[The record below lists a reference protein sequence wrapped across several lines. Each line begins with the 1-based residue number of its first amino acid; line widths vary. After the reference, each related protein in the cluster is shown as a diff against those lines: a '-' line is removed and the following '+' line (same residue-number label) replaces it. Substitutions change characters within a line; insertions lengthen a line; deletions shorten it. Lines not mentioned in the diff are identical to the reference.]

1 MLAPDLISGIISSH
15 ARRRSGLHLGV
26 KNSPTVLVASDD
38 AFELATLSAAL
49 RLHAINVVAEAHT
62 EEIAQN
68 LYKYLSPDVVLID
81 LQFAGEEALDLVNK
95 FRKVNPVLGIVLM
108 TACPDLRLLG
118 LVEKQIPLGSQVI
131 LKKSVSDLS
140 VVSHAINNSL
150 VAIVEKKK
158 MSWIDSHG
166 SLHENAFH
174 SILSDFTDIQIETYR
189 LLARGLSNSEIAKVR
204 FVSEKSVEQIVAR
217 ISQHLRVVPD
227 RSQNLR
233 VVLTGEYFKWIGSP
247 RH

>member
-1 MLAPDLISGIISSH
+1 MN
-15 ARRRSGLHLGV
+15 
-26 KNSPTVLVASDD
+26 KSPTVLVASDD

-68 LYKYLSPDVVLID
+68 LYKFLSPEVVLID
-81 LQFAGEEALDLVNK
+81 LQFAGEEALDLVIN
-95 FRKVNPVLGIVLM
+95 FRKVNP
-108 TACPDLRLLG
+108 LLG

-140 VVSHAINNSL
+140 VVSYAIINSRI
-150 VAIVEKKK
+150 AISEKKK

-166 SLHENAFH
+166 SLHENAFR
-174 SILSDFTDIQIETYR
+174 SILTDFTDIQIETYR
-189 LLARGLSNSEIAKVR
+189 LLAKGLSNSEIAKVR

-227 RSQNLR
+227 RAQNLR

>member
-1 MLAPDLISGIISSH
+1 
-15 ARRRSGLHLGV
+15 V
-26 KNSPTVLVASDD
+26 NKSPTVLVASDD

-49 RLHAINVVAEAHT
+49 RMQSINVVAEAHT

-68 LYKYLSPDVVLID
+68 LYKFLSPEVVLID

-95 FRKVNPVLGIVLM
+95 FRKVNPLLGIVIM

-118 LVEKQIPLGSQVI
+118 LLEKQIPTGSQVI
-131 LKKSVSDLS
+131 LKKSVADLS
-140 VVSHAINNSL
+140 VVSHAITNSVEA
-150 VAIVEKKK
+150 VAEKKK

-166 SLHENAFH
+166 SLHKNAFK
-174 SILSDFTDIQIETYR
+174 SVLTDFTDIQIETFR

-217 ISQHLRVVPD
+217 IAQHLRITPD
-227 RSQNLR
+227 RAQNLR

>member
-1 MLAPDLISGIISSH
+1 MPNTA
-15 ARRRSGLHLGV
+15 
-26 KNSPTVLVASDD
+26 TVLVASDD

-49 RLHAINVVAEAHT
+49 RLQSINVVAEAHT
-62 EEIAQN
+62 EEIAEN
-68 LYKYLSPDVVLID
+68 LHKFLSPSVVLID
-81 LQFAGEEALDLVNK
+81 LQFAGEEALALVNK
-95 FRKVNPVLGIVLM
+95 FRKVNSALGIVLM

-118 LVEKQIPLGSQVI
+118 LSEKQIPAGSQVI
-131 LKKSVSDLS
+131 LKKSVADLI
-140 VVSHAINNSL
+140 VIGHAIANSIKA
-150 VAIVEKKK
+150 VSENKK

-166 SLHENAFH
+166 SLHENAFQ
-174 SILSDFTDIQIETYR
+174 SVLTNFTDIQIETFR

-217 ISQHLRVVPD
+217 IAQHLGITPD
-227 RSQNLR
+227 RSRNLR

>member
-1 MLAPDLISGIISSH
+1 MNKSS
-15 ARRRSGLHLGV
+15 
-26 KNSPTVLVASDD
+26 TVLVASDD

-62 EEIAQN
+62 QEIAQN
-68 LYKYLSPDVVLID
+68 LYKFLSPQVVIID
-81 LQFAGEEALDLVNK
+81 LQFSGEEALELVNK
-95 FRKVNPVLGIVLM
+95 FRKVNPVLGVVLM

-118 LVEKQIPLGSQVI
+118 LEDKQIPLGSQII

-140 VVSHAINNSL
+140 VVSYAISNSL
-150 VAIVEKKK
+150 AAISEKKK

-166 SLHENAFH
+166 SLHENAFR
-174 SILSDFTDIQIETYR
+174 SILSNFTDIQMETFR

-217 ISQHLRVVPD
+217 IAQHLIVSPD
-227 RSQNLR
+227 RAQNLR

>member
-1 MLAPDLISGIISSH
+1 
-15 ARRRSGLHLGV
+15 V
-26 KNSPTVLVASDD
+26 TKSPTVLVASDD

-49 RLHAINVVAEAHT
+49 RMQSINVVAEAHT

-68 LYKYLSPDVVLID
+68 LYKFLSPEVVLID

-95 FRKVNPVLGIVLM
+95 FREVNSLLGIVLM

-118 LVEKQIPLGSQVI
+118 LVEKQIPTGSQVI
-131 LKKSVSDLS
+131 LKKSVADLS
-140 VVSHAINNSL
+140 VVSHAITNSVDA
-150 VAIVEKKK
+150 VAEKRK

-166 SLHENAFH
+166 SLHENAFK
-174 SILSDFTDIQIETYR
+174 SVLTDFTDIQIETFR
-189 LLARGLSNSEIAKVR
+189 LLAKGLSNSEIAKVR

-217 ISQHLRVVPD
+217 IAQHLRITPD
-227 RSQNLR
+227 RAQNLR

>member
-1 MLAPDLISGIISSH
+1 MI
-15 ARRRSGLHLGV
+15 
-26 KNSPTVLVASDD
+26 KTPTVLVASDD

-49 RLHAINVVAEAHT
+49 RLHSINVVAEAKT

-68 LYKYLSPDVVLID
+68 LYKFLSPDVVLID
-81 LQFAGEEALDLVNK
+81 LQFAGAEALALVNK
-95 FRKVNPVLGIVLM
+95 FRKVNPALGIVLM

-118 LVEKQIPLGSQVI
+118 LIEKQVPMGSQVI
-131 LKKSVSDLS
+131 LKKSVAELS
-140 VVSHAINNSL
+140 VVSHAISNSL
-150 VAIVEKKK
+150 VAVAEKSK

-166 SLHENAFH
+166 SLHENAFRTV
-174 SILSDFTDIQIETYR
+174 LTDFTDIQIETFR

-217 ISQHLRVVPD
+217 IAQHLRVSPD
-227 RSQNLR
+227 RAQNLR
-233 VVLTGEYFKWIGSP
+233 VVLTGEYFNWIGSP